1 MVYYGCQPARL
12 TTKSFAPTTAAMGSL
27 GWAQCYWCWKWRYN
41 MYIPDW
47 MAEPLCGDCID
58 RMLANLG
65 PPWWPDS
72 RTRVELVVTK
82 RLPAS
87 AARLIAEFARSP
99 FEP

>member
-1 MVYYGCQPARL
+1 
-12 TTKSFAPTTAAMGSL
+12 
-27 GWAQCYWCWKWRYN
+27 

-47 MAEPLCGDCID
+47 VEEPLCGDCID
-58 RMLANLG
+58 RMLDDLG

-82 RLPAS
+82 RLPAI
-87 AARLIAEFARSP
+87 AARLIAEFARES